1 MKRKCM
7 YDKMC
12 VSARAYFGACMS
24 ERKRER
30 EIKGVRMETRDTV
43 KQLGIKKKIGKP
55 ILDNS
60 ETALMR
66 FTMKKVVSL

>member
-1 MKRKCM
+1 
-7 YDKMC
+7 MC

-43 KQLGIKKKIGKP
+43 KQLGIKKKRRKA
-55 ILDNS
+55 NS
-60 ETALMR
+60 GLFRNSSDAFHDEKSR
-66 FTMKKVVSL
+66 FTVS